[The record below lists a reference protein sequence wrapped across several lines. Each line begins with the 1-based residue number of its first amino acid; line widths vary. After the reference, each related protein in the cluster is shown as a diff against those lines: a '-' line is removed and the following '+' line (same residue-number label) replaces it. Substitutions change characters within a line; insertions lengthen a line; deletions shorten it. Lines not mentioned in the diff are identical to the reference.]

1 MSTLVYMKILEQN
14 PSKYD
19 RGMKILTLG
28 RIDKIKK
35 EIVSTWVKPDYD
47 ILEIG
52 CGAGTLAA
60 KMTERGSRV
69 TGIDISEKMLAVARK
84 NAPDAEFIHLTA
96 TEIDKLKEN
105 KFDCI
110 VATLSFSELSED
122 ELILVLQSSAVLLKE
137 GGKLV
142 VADEVLPDRWWK
154 RIFTGLI
161 HLPLAVITFLI
172 TQNTTHALKKFDER
186 LRQSDFN
193 VIFRKNYLLGTL
205 ALIVSEKK

>member
-19 RGMKILTLG
+19 RGMKMLTLG
-28 RIDKIKK
+28 RIDRIKK
-35 EIVSTWVKPDYD
+35 DIVSTWVEPGYD

-60 KMTERGSRV
+60 KMTEQGGHV
-69 TGIDISEKMLAVARK
+69 TGIDISERMLAVARK
-84 NAPDAEFIHLTA
+84 NAPKAEFIHITA
-96 TEIDKLKEN
+96 TEIDKFGEG

-122 ELILVLQSSAVLLKE
+122 ELILVLQMSAVLLKDN
-137 GGKLV
+137 GKLV
-142 VADEVLPDRWWK
+142 VADEVLPDMWWK

-161 HLPLAVITFLI
+161 RLPLAVITFLI
-172 TQNTTHALKKFDER
+172 TQNTTRALKKFDEH
-186 LRQSDFN
+186 LRQSNFN

-205 ALIVSEKK
+205 ALIVAEKK